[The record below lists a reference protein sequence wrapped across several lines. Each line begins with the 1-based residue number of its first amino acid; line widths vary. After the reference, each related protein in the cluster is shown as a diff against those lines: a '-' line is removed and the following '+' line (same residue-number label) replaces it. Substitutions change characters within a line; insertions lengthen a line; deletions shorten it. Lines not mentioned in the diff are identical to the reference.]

1 MQADAATIDKNVVA
15 EGHLLVVMLALA
27 GSDMV
32 GEAALVKPST
42 HSHARYQPWNLC
54 DEC

>member
-1 MQADAATIDKNVVA
+1 MQTDAATIDRNVVTD
-15 EGHLLVVMLALA
+15 GHLLVVMLALA

-32 GEAALVKPST
+32 GAAALVKSSI
-42 HSHARYQPWNLC
+42 HSYARYQPWKLC